1 MFEQTGEVTSMILG
15 LTGGIAA
22 GKSTVTAMLRKR
34 GIPVIDA
41 DAIAREVVEPGKP
54 AYEAIVRHFGRG
66 ILLSDGQIDR
76 KKLGEIIFSDETER
90 QALNAIVHPEV
101 RREMRERAEQ
111 AEREGAE
118 IVFMDIPLLFES
130 KLQHMVDKIVV
141 VYVPASIQ
149 MERLLERDELDEE
162 QAMKRIRAQ
171 LPIEQKK
178 EWADYLI
185 DNQGT
190 REETEE
196 QVDQLL
202 AKIKAE
208 LAT

>member
-1 MFEQTGEVTSMILG
+1 MILG
-15 LTGGIAA
+15 LTGGIAT
-22 GKSTVTAMLRKR
+22 GKSTVTAMLRER

-54 AYEAIVRHFGRG
+54 AYEAIVRHFGRE
-66 ILLSDGQIDR
+66 ILLPDGQLNR
-76 KKLGEIIFSDETER
+76 KKLGEIVFSDEAER
-90 QALNAIVHPEV
+90 QVLNAIVHPEV
-101 RREMRERAEQ
+101 RRMMREQ
-111 AEREGAE
+111 AELAERSGAA
-118 IVFMDIPLLFES
+118 IVFLDIPLLFES
-130 KLQHMVDKIVV
+130 KLQHMVEKIVV
-141 VYVPASIQ
+141 VYVPAATQ
-149 MERLLERDELDEE
+149 LERLQERDELDSE

-190 REETEE
+190 REETAK